1 MCDLRRVFVVLALA
15 GIAPYPYIAD
25 LLWLANAYSLGHFTY
40 SAESDF
46 LMITTSAIS
55 QKHFGTTPAGEAVSE
70 FTLTNKLGSCVK
82 IITLGGII
90 TEWHMRD
97 KNGALGDVVLGFDTL
112 EPYLELGPYFGALI
126 GRVGNRIANAQF
138 TLGGETYS
146 LAANNG
152 SNNLHGG
159 VQGFDKKVWQA
170 TAAEDASG
178 PVLKLHLLSEDGDQ
192 GFPGNLRVT
201 VTYQFT
207 HSDELIVDYFATTD
221 KATPVNL
228 TQHSYFNLA
237 GISAASGETM
247 LNHKAQIFAD
257 HINAVNEAQIPVGD
271 LMPVA
276 GTPFDFRSP
285 RLIGESINA
294 DHEQIKNG
302 FGYDHNFIIN
312 QKTYKELTLAARVEE
327 PSSGRVLEVLTQEP
341 GVQFYT
347 ANFLDGSQV
356 GKGVAYQRRS
366 GFCLEPQHY
375 PDSINQPQFPSIVLL
390 PGDEY
395 KTRTIFK
402 LSVNGFVRS

>member
-1 MCDLRRVFVVLALA
+1 M
-15 GIAPYPYIAD
+15 
-25 LLWLANAYSLGHFTY
+25 ST
-40 SAESDF
+40 S
-46 LMITTSAIS
+46 SAIS
-55 QKHFGTTPAGEAVSE
+55 QKQFGTTPAGDVVTEY
-70 FTLTNKLGSCVK
+70 TLRNKPGSCVK

-97 KNGALGDVVLGFDTL
+97 KQGSLADVVLGFDTL
-112 EPYLELGPYFGALI
+112 EPYLEVGPYFGAVI

-138 TLGGETYS
+138 TLDGETYH
-146 LAANNG
+146 LTANNG

-159 VQGFDKKVWQA
+159 PVGFDKKVWSA
-170 TAAEDASG
+170 STAEDANG
-178 PVLKLHLLSEDGDQ
+178 PILTLQLLSEDGDQ
-192 GFPGNLRVT
+192 GFPGNLSVT

-207 HSDELIVDYFATTD
+207 HNDELIVDYFATTD

-237 GISAASGETM
+237 AFSAENGGDI

-276 GTPFDFRSP
+276 GTPFDFRAP
-285 RLIGESINA
+285 RLIGELINA

-312 QKTYKELTLAARVEE
+312 QKSYKELTLAARVEE
-327 PSSGRVLEVLTQEP
+327 QTSGRVLEVFTQEP
-341 GVQFYT
+341 GVQFYSG
-347 ANFLDGSQV
+347 NFLDGSLS
-356 GKGVAYQRRS
+356 GKGITYQKRS
-366 GFCLEPQHY
+366 GFCLEPQHH
-375 PDSINQPQFPSIVLL
+375 PDSINQSQFPSIVLC

-402 LSVNGFVRS
+402 LSVK